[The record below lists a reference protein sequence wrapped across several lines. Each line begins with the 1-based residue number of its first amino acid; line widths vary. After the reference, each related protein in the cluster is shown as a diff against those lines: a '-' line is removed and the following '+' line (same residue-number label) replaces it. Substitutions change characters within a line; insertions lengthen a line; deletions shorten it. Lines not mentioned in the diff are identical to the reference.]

1 MQRYKT
7 LFEVEASL
15 LQQFPYRSSEYIHG
29 YQTIGPASSSQS
41 IISSYIYDSGP
52 SDSLA
57 SKETG
62 ELRNHSLHVFLD
74 PENIDG
80 DTSTDLGTASLNKSF
95 IFFFFSEFLL

>member
-7 LFEVEASL
+7 LFDVEASL
-15 LQQFPYRSSEYIHG
+15 LQQFPYRSSENIHG

-41 IISSYIYDSGP
+41 IISSDIYDSGP

-57 SKETG
+57 SKEMG
-62 ELRNHSLHVFLD
+62 ELCDHSLRVFPD

-80 DTSTDLGTASLNKSF
+80 DTPTDLGTASLNKSF
-95 IFFFFSEFLL
+95 IYFFLF